1 MANWWDTAPIA
12 EQPSSPAPQAGGD
25 WFATAPVADQ
35 ARAEPSQPRSLMQ
48 SATDR
53 LRYVNDVMTL
63 GGWDRIQA
71 AARSMTG
78 GAPFQEAYQ
87 QEAGRTRTARESLSL
102 PEQIGYG
109 LVGAAPLAV
118 GGGVLGLL
126 GRGATATGAT
136 GAGAALQQAATTVAP
151 TLGRRAAIGAA
162 EAGLQGA
169 AEAAIKGEDVGA
181 GAGTGMA
188 LGAGLPVA
196 LSAAGRVISPIRSQL
211 TAPQQDLAREATERG
226 LQLTPA
232 QATGSR
238 AAQFFESQLRDLPG
252 GGMSPRLQQQQ
263 QLQERALR
271 EAGVFAPDATP
282 GNIAGG
288 FGRIGQEFEQILT
301 GRNVKFDKA
310 FDDGISDAIREYG
323 TTLSRDVR
331 GIFRA
336 QVQEI
341 FNQPRSLDGLTANNI
356 RSNLST
362 LERQY
367 KDQPRLRAAIGS
379 LREEV
384 DNAISRSLP
393 DQARSELKTARNQ
406 YKNLSRIDEI
416 MSSAGP
422 QAESG
427 QIPFVQLNNLI
438 KQRQGSVSKGISSA
452 SPEFQKLAQI
462 GAQFFREP
470 PSSGTAQRNYMTA
483 LLTGG
488 VGAGS
493 FLAGGLP
500 GLAAAVGTPFATN
513 LVYNRPLMQR
523 LLSQQAGRSL
533 ERIPQQLMTGA
544 ATTGVGLLGQ

>member
-1 MANWWDTAPIA
+1 MSGMFDDLIPQQTQQPAQASQGSGGMFTDLVPSAAPA
-12 EQPSSPAPQAGGD
+12 
-25 WFATAPVADQ
+25 
-35 ARAEPSQPRSLMQ
+35 QPRSLMQ

-63 GGWDRIQA
+63 GGWDRLQA

-169 AEAAIKGEDVGA
+169 AEAAIKGEDIGA

-323 TTLSRDVR
+323 ATLSRDVR

-336 QVQEI
+336 QVKEI

>member
-1 MANWWDTAPIA
+1 MSGMFDDLIPQQAQQSAQASQGSGSIFADLV
-12 EQPSSPAPQAGGD
+12 PSAA
-25 WFATAPVADQ
+25 
-35 ARAEPSQPRSLMQ
+35 PSQPRSLMQ

-63 GGWDRIQA
+63 GGWDRLQA

-169 AEAAIKGEDVGA
+169 AEAAIKGEDIGA

-288 FGRIGQEFEQILT
+288 FGRIGQEFDQILT

-323 TTLSRDVR
+323 NTLPRDVR

-341 FNQPRSLDGLTANNI
+341 FNQPRSLDGLTANKI

-416 MSSAGP
+416 MSRAGP

-523 LLSQQAGRSL
+523 LLSQQTGRSL